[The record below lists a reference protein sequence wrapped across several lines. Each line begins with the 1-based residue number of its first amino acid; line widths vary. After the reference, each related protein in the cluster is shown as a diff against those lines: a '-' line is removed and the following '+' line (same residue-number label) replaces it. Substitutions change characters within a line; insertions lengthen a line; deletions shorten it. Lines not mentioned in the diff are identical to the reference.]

1 MSDRS
6 SPSVNSQERSPW
18 SRASV
23 LISGAFLL
31 ALILA
36 GVMVAALG
44 DPDRHP
50 APTPRRTLSG
60 PDSAAGAPSASRLST
75 GCSLP
80 AGNQTVPTAAPPSV
94 TEWGDVGS
102 MQVPQAPSTLGP
114 QRTIGV
120 WNTCFAHSPS
130 GALLAALNLWAEGT
144 AADPGTVFAHLAVG
158 APAELG
164 NGERLDAGGPVQFAG
179 YRYQSYDSTTARVL
193 VVLRGPQGKLGA
205 AATTMRWVGGDW
217 KYVFPAGGGLSI
229 EVVQDLTGY
238 VPWSSF

>member
-6 SPSVNSQERSPW
+6 PPSASSQERSPW

-36 GVMVAALG
+36 GVIVAALG
-44 DPDRHP
+44 DPGRHAAF
-50 APTPRRTLSG
+50 APKRTPSG
-60 PDSAAGAPSASRLST
+60 PGSPSTSRVST

-80 AGNQTVPTAAPPSV
+80 AGNQAVPAGAPPSV
-94 TEWGDVGS
+94 TGWGDVGS
-102 MQVPQAPSTLGP
+102 MQVPQAPATLGP

-144 AADPGTVFAHLAVG
+144 AADPGTVFAHLAIG

-164 NGERLDAGGPVQFAG
+164 NSERLDSGGPVQFAG

-229 EVVQDLTGY
+229 EVIQDLAGY